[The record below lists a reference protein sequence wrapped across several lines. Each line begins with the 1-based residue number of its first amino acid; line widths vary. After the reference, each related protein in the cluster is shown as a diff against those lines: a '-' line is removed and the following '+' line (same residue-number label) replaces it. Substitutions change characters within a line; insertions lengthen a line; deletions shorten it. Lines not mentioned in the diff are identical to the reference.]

1 MEFFEIASIAELA
14 FMSDVYKQYMWA
26 YFAIGGCM
34 FAVIY
39 ILQAVALYTIATREG
54 FKNKW
59 FAFVPFL
66 NTYYIGVVS
75 EKNTVFKIKAKN
87 LSLAAAL
94 VEAAYCALAVLYYVA
109 MYLIFKGG
117 YAEPVYETLV
127 YGTEF
132 EILAGYNLDKLPAS
146 LAWAGW
152 VYSHLQD
159 YVLNWVQLVYV
170 ILDIFVLVAFFRT
183 YASPRYVLFSVL
195 SLLFPIGGIL
205 MFVVRNNRG
214 KNYLEYMREL
224 RQRQYRMYQ
233 EYMRG
238 QQGGA
243 DGQGGSAYGSNYG
256 SNYGG
261 QNDHYAQQRPQTP
274 PDDPFGGLGS
284 SNGGHGGNGGQ
295 NGQRGGNPYDPF
307 DDLDN

>member
-1 MEFFEIASIAELA
+1 MEFFEIASITELA
-14 FMSDVYKQYMWA
+14 FMKDAYKNYLWA
-26 YFAIGGCM
+26 YLLIGGCI

-39 ILQAVALYTIATREG
+39 ILQAVALYTIARREG

-59 FAFVPFL
+59 MAFLPFF

-75 EKNTVFKIKAKN
+75 EKNTVFRTKAKYV
-87 LSLAAAL
+87 SLAAAL
-94 VEAAYCALAVLYYVA
+94 VEVVYCALSVLYYVA

-117 YAEPVYETLV
+117 YAEPVYETMV
-127 YGTEF
+127 YGTQFEF
-132 EILAGYNLDKLPAS
+132 LTGYELALPDN

-152 VYSHLQD
+152 VFGNLQD
-159 YVLNWVQLVYV
+159 YVLYWVQLAYM
-170 ILDIFVLVAFFRT
+170 ILKVFILVAFFRT

-195 SLLFPIGGIL
+195 SVLFPIGGIF

-214 KNYLEYMREL
+214 KNYLEYIREL

-238 QQGGA
+238 NGGT
-243 DGQGGSAYGSNYG
+243 DGQGGSNYG
-256 SNYGG
+256 SGYGG
-261 QNDHYAQQRPQTP
+261 GQSDPYAQQRPQTP

-284 SNGGHGGNGGQ
+284 SGGEQSGQ
-295 NGQRGGNPYDPF
+295 NGGRGGNPYDPF
-307 DDLDN
+307 DDLNN